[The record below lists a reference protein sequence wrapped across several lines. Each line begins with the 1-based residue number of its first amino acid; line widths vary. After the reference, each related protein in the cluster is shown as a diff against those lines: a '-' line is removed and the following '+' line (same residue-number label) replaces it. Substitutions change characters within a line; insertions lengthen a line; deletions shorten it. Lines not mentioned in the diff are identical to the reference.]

1 MKKLTL
7 MISAICLLSQT
18 PTPVLCTEVDRYNGY
33 DLHAQV
39 RPHFKTSIEDSVL
52 KITAADLNITDDS
65 IVEAIKHPRPLSVSE
80 ALESIQNES
89 LQLSARGKRLDID
102 LSSNTICDQGASLI
116 GNYFKDNNALIMLD
130 LSWNRMTDDG
140 IANLLALLKPVLI
153 QPMFSSLNIKGNYG
167 ANTANIRKILTA
179 SFSQVEQETVRGKIQ
194 I

>member
-7 MISAICLLSQT
+7 MFSTACLLSQIQ
-18 PTPVLCTEVDRYNGY
+18 TPVLCTEVDRYNGY
-33 DLHAQV
+33 ELYTHA

-116 GNYFKDNNALIMLD
+116 GNYFKDNNALVMLD

-167 ANTANIRKILTA
+167 ANAANIRKILTA
-179 SFSQVEQETVRGKIQ
+179 SFAQTEQEVVKGKIQ